1 MTNRQFAALAARLD
15 KAQLRGELIK
25 ILQVN
30 PPRVAAL
37 HQEDEV
43 RKWATNGWNTERILR
58 LTADLLPSDQLE
70 NALQWA
76 FPQAYYSVF
85 ALTLALYK
93 TTGQTETSHAG
104 VLRSFGDRVASGRY
118 PACLSFTATGVEPIA
133 FEGTAKA
140 SAVSSLTFDPR
151 IPETVNTQIA
161 QFLKG
166 TREKDLKEQ
175 KRKMLKSFMTK
186 NGGRKKNLTE
196 EDWGKVSESL
206 GRTSILSLLYRK
218 RIKSNYGDID
228 TFLNPNIIA
237 APLLKNLIHVVNCV
251 NFTHEVCI
259 ARAVGLAAYRQ
270 LQAQLSRTPEFL
282 QSRTVELVEI
292 LDAATKSPA
301 SIP

>member
-1 MTNRQFAALAARLD
+1 M
-15 KAQLRGELIK
+15 RGELIK

-30 PPRVAAL
+30 PPRLAAL
-37 HQEDEV
+37 YQEDEV
-43 RKWATNGWNTERILR
+43 RKWATNGWNTELILR

-118 PACLSFTATGVEPIA
+118 PSCLSFTAAGVEPIA

-140 SAVSSLTFDPR
+140 PAVSSLTFDPR

-166 TREKDLKEQ
+166 TREKDLQEQ
-175 KRKMLKSFMTK
+175 KRKMLKSFKTK
-186 NGGRKKNLTE
+186 SGARKKNLTE
-196 EDWGKVSESL
+196 KDWGKVSESL

-282 QSRTVELVEI
+282 QNRTVELVEI